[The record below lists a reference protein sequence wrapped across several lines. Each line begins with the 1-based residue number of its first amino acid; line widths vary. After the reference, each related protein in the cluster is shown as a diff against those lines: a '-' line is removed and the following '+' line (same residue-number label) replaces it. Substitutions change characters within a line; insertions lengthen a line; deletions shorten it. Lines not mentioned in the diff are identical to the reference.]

1 MIVLYIIPCL
11 TGEKWKQNKENKKD
25 WCYSDY
31 AVGIAVG
38 AAAVAA
44 TPFVLGA
51 AGFTA
56 GGVAAGS
63 VAACVQSAIY
73 GGAVGSGTVFAAL
86 QSAGAAGIGMGAKLA
101 ISTTVAGAATYIKK
115 KMTPCNGEAKCSS
128 GDDS

>member
-1 MIVLYIIPCL
+1 M
-11 TGEKWKQNKENKKD
+11 
-25 WCYSDY
+25 
-31 AVGIAVG
+31 GIAAG

-44 TPFVLGA
+44 APFVLGA

-63 VAACVQSAIY
+63 VAAGVQSAIY

-86 QSAGAAGIGMGAKLA
+86 QSAGVAGIGMGAKVA
-101 ISTTVAGAATYIKK
+101 ISTAVGGAATYIKK
-115 KMTPCNGEAKCSS
+115 KLAPCNDQEKCSS